1 MSVHFNACACVVGLS
16 EIFNSTNIDPHSVL
30 LVLALQLMTSAV
42 SFQTP
47 AKVTLSKT
55 NMGSTEKDW
64 LKNPSSDYSSGSLE
78 RLREK
83 IGQLKMVGAMSAT
96 QKSFEHHR
104 PLDTSTLE
112 HHFVGELHAR
122 RPTLNALVEKDT
134 KSNLDQDS
142 QGKCPVAG
150 ESPQN
155 VSPREQEVKSSRESS
170 VERPMEII
178 QRDSRNFLI
187 SSLYGK
193 FILVPVAATYV

>member
-1 MSVHFNACACVVGLS
+1 
-16 EIFNSTNIDPHSVL
+16 
-30 LVLALQLMTSAV
+30 MTSAV

-47 AKVTLSKT
+47 AAVTLSKT

-64 LKNPSSDYSSGSLE
+64 LKNPSSDYSSGKQSSGSLE

-83 IGQLKMVGAMSAT
+83 IGQLKSVGAMKSAT

-122 RPTLNALVEKDT
+122 SSTLNALIEKDT

-155 VSPREQEVKSSRESS
+155 VSPREQGVKSSRESS
-170 VERPMEII
+170 VERPVEII
-178 QRDSRNFLI
+178 ERDSIKFVK
-187 SSLYGK
+187 SSKHGK